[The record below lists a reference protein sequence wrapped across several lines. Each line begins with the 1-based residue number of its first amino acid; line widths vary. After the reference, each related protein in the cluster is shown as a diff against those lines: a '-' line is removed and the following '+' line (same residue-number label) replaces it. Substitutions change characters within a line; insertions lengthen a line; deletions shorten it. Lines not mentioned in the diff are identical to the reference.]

1 LYGLLLLID
10 LARLTI
16 VSFALQVPS
25 EYPLIVA
32 VIAELKWHQSV
43 FMELLAVY
51 FLTKPTQ
58 KLSFKFL
65 FSPKIFQ

>member
-10 LARLTI
+10 LTRLTI

-32 VIAELKWHQSV
+32 VIAELKWYQSV
-43 FMELLAVY
+43 FMELLAAY
-51 FLTKPTQ
+51 LLAKPTQ
-58 KLSFKFL
+58 KPSFKL
-65 FSPKIFQ
+65 FF